1 MALNLLQTV
10 QKNLGFAELKKID
23 PNTQEIKANNAF
35 DENMLNQAALPAVM
49 IALYKYTRS
58 DSDAGCVLN
67 GEMDEDW
74 LHKMLGVLGDEA
86 VTRVA
91 NYAHTS
97 NENAQ
102 QRMELAARESVKVIR
117 EKNPLTVNDVKTMVA
132 AQKPTILMY
141 LPAAL
146 QMGNLLNDET
156 IDDRTHKME
165 GPVSGFMNK
174 FGEIFNQSE
183 KSKQDKS

>member
-23 PNTQEIKANNAF
+23 PNTQEIKANRVF
-35 DENMLNQAALPAVM
+35 EEDKLNQGALSAVM

-58 DSDAGCVLN
+58 NEGADCVLHGDIN
-67 GEMDEDW
+67 GDW
-74 LHKMLGVLGDEA
+74 VHTMLGGLGDEA
-86 VTRVA
+86 A
-91 NYAHTS
+91 LNIADYAHTS
-97 NENAQ
+97 KEAAFE
-102 QRMELAARESVKVIR
+102 RMELVGRESVKAIR
-117 EKNPLTVNDVKTMVA
+117 EKNPTSLSEVKTMVA
-132 AQKPTILMY
+132 AQKPSILMY

-156 IDDRTHKME
+156 LDDRTHKME

-174 FGEIFNQSE
+174 FGEIFAQSE
-183 KSKQDKS
+183 KSKNEKN